1 MKNGDTAV
9 TLIGLVLGS
18 ALAIYLFKW
27 TGVISVVL
35 IVAYEWFSP
44 PPKRRTSAEHVVNV
58 WETGCGII
66 ILFFMVL
73 LLAHLCGC

>member
-35 IVAYEWFSP
+35 IVTYAWFSP
-44 PPKRRTSAEHVVNV
+44 PSKRKTSAEQVVNA

-66 ILFFMVL
+66 ILFFIAL